1 MKEAMF
7 YELIDKDKG
16 IIKCL
21 LCPKECLIKKGQVGF
36 CRTRENIGNQL
47 YSLIYS
53 KVSSYGMDPI
63 EKKPLYHF
71 CPGTMVLLL
80 FEINHD
86 FLFLFPLSCQ

>member
-1 MKEAMF
+1 MKEALF
-7 YELIDKDKG
+7 YELFDKDKG

-36 CRTRENIGNQL
+36 CRARQNIDNQL

-63 EKKPLYHF
+63 EKNHFIIFAPGQWYYHW
-71 CPGTMVLLL
+71 V
-80 FEINHD
+80 
-86 FLFLFPLSCQ
+86 Q

>member
-1 MKEAMF
+1 MF

-16 IIKCL
+16 IIRCL

-36 CRTRENIGNQL
+36 CRARKNMDSQL

-63 EKKPLYHF
+63 EKKTALS
-71 CPGTMVLLL
+71 
-80 FEINHD
+80 
-86 FLFLFPLSCQ
+86 FLSRDNGFITGHNRL

>member
-36 CRTRENIGNQL
+36 CRARENINSQL
-47 YSLIYS
+47 
-53 KVSSYGMDPI
+53 
-63 EKKPLYHF
+63 
-71 CPGTMVLLL
+71 
-80 FEINHD
+80 
-86 FLFLFPLSCQ
+86 

>member
-1 MKEAMF
+1 MKEALF
-7 YELIDKDKG
+7 YELFDKEKG

-36 CRTRENIGNQL
+36 CRVRENIDNKL

-63 EKKPLYHF
+63 EKNRFIISIPEQWFYHWA
-71 CPGTMVLLL
+71 
-80 FEINHD
+80 
-86 FLFLFPLSCQ
+86 Q